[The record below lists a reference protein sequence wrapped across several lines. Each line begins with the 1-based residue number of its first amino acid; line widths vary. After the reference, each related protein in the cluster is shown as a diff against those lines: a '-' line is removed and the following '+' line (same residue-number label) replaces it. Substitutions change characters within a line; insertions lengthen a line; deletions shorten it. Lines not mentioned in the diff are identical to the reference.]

1 MILTIN
7 SRWRTRLVDS
17 GLLALRLGIG
27 FGLFWLHG
35 RAKLVSAAAY
45 LLSAQK
51 WDFVNVVASL
61 GFPAPAAFAA
71 AAALAESVAAL
82 LLAVGLL
89 TRPAGAAVAFTMAVA
104 ISFHVRAGQTPE
116 LALLY
121 LLSAVSLALTGP
133 GRYSLDCLWAA
144 FRVRQVDA
152 RKMAVAE

>member
-1 MILTIN
+1 MTLTIN
-7 SRWRTRLVDS
+7 SQWRARLLDS

-35 RAKLVSAAAY
+35 RAKLVSASAY

-61 GFPAPAAFAA
+61 GFPVPGAFAA
-71 AAALAESVAAL
+71 AAALTESVGAL
-82 LLAVGLL
+82 LLAAGLL
-89 TRPAGAAVAFTMAVA
+89 TRTAGAALAFNMAVA
-104 ISFHVRAGQTPE
+104 IALHLRGGQTPE

-121 LLSAVSLALTGP
+121 LLPALSLALTGP

-144 FRVRQVDA
+144 FRVRGPT
-152 RKMAVAE
+152 